1 MTNGYL
7 KIDGHEVTVTN
18 RDKVYFPGEGITKG
32 DIIDYYWSVASLILP
47 YLKDRPENL
56 NRHPDGIDGESFYQK
71 DVDHEGPDWVRTVG
85 IHSESTGKTVRYL
98 VCDDEAALVY
108 IANLGCIEINPW
120 NSRVDKLDKP
130 DYLIVELD
138 PQNIDFSD
146 VIKTAQEV
154 RKIFEELEI
163 ESYCKTSGK
172 RGLHIFVPTGA
183 KYAYET
189 VRDIA
194 ELIAKEVNR
203 RLPEITSVVRDPA
216 KRKRLVYVDYL
227 QNSKGQTLAAP
238 YSARPVL
245 GATVSTPL
253 EWSEVRVGLDPKK
266 FTIKNILKRVDKKG
280 DLWQPVLGK
289 GINLDKISSRLE
301 RL

>member
-7 KIDGHEVTVTN
+7 KMDGHEVTVTN
-18 RDKVYFPGEGITKG
+18 RYKVYFPGEGITKG

-85 IHSESTGKTVRYL
+85 IHPESTGKTVRYL

-289 GINLDKISSRLE
+289 GINLDK
-301 RL
+301 